1 MPSKELW
8 SKAIKLMQKE
18 KERERER
25 EREREPPLWKCDA
38 MNTATNFVK
47 NAVLKYG
54 ERYIDTGR
62 FRPVVHVM
70 WIIGKRLATPFT
82 DLVRGGI
89 EKTNWNDALLSS
101 FFFFQLQARY

>member
-1 MPSKELW
+1 
-8 SKAIKLMQKE
+8 
-18 KERERER
+18 
-25 EREREPPLWKCDA
+25 

-70 WIIGKRLATPFT
+70 WIIGKRLATPFS

-89 EKTNWNDALLSS
+89 ETNWNDALLSS
-101 FFFFQLQARY
+101 SFFFYSSLLQRGNGLCVRGLSPPQAGEAAHTGK

>member
-1 MPSKELW
+1 
-8 SKAIKLMQKE
+8 
-18 KERERER
+18 
-25 EREREPPLWKCDA
+25 

-70 WIIGKRLATPFT
+70 WIIGKRLATPFS

-89 EKTNWNDALLSS
+89 ETNWNDALLSS
-101 FFFFQLQARY
+101 SSSSTLLFCKGVTGFVYEGYHHHKLEKLHTQVSK